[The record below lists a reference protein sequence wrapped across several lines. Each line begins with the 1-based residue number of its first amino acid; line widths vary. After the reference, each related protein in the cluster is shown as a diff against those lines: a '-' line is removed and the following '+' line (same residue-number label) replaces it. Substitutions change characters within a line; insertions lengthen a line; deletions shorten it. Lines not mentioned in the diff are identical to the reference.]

1 MAALLRIHNLGLRYG
16 AVTALEDVNIDVDA
30 GDCIG
35 LVGKN
40 GAGKTTLLSSVAGL
54 LRPDTGTVTMTG
66 PARIGLQPQEQC
78 FRRRLPVRRQLQHL
92 QRLAGAADAA
102 ELDGF
107 LAELDAADY
116 VDKPVE
122 QLSVGQAKRL
132 NVLQAFLGTPQ
143 LILLDEPTAGLDPVA
158 ADSVREMILS
168 RRGDVT
174 FLISSHNLYELQD
187 LCRRILILDRG
198 RVVND
203 IMLDQRAGA
212 DSILRLQLDRDPDE
226 DLLAQLAGLAE
237 TTQLSRDRHDRR
249 RLTLM
254 FASDAPDRLQLA
266 VQSLINDRGYSIL
279 HLSRGRT
286 LSEDLSALR

>member
-1 MAALLRIHNLGLRYG
+1 VAALLRIQNLGLRYG
-16 AVTALEDVNIDVDA
+16 SVTALEDINIEVDE

-40 GAGKTTLLSSVAGL
+40 GAGKTTLLSIVAGL
-54 LRPDTGTVTMTG
+54 LRPDTGAVTLAG

-78 FRRRLPVRRQLQHL
+78 FRQRLPVRRQLQHL
-92 QRLAGAADAA
+92 QRLAGAFAA
-102 ELDGF
+102 EELDGY
-107 LAELDAADY
+107 LAELDAAGY

-122 QLSVGQAKRL
+122 QLSIGQAKRL
-132 NVLQAFLGTPQ
+132 NVLQAFLGTPR
-143 LILLDEPTAGLDPVA
+143 LILLDEPTAGLDPIA

-168 RRGDVT
+168 RRGSVT

-187 LCRRILILDRG
+187 LCRRVLILDRG
-198 RVVND
+198 KLVND
-203 IMLDQRAGA
+203 IHLDEHAGA
-212 DSILRLQLDRDPDE
+212 DSILRLQLDREPDDE
-226 DLLAQLAGLAE
+226 LLAQLAGLAE
-237 TTQLSRDRHDRR
+237 TTQLNRDRHDRR

-279 HLSRGRT
+279 QLNRGRT
-286 LSEDLSALR
+286 LSDDLAGLK